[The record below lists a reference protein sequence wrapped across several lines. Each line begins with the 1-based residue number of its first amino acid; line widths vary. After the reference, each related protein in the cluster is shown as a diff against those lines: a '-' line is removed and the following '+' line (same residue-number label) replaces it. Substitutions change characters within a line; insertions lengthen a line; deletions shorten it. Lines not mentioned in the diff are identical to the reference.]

1 LLLGAIFYF
10 LLPKTPKP
18 ISIAPAASQPV
29 PAPPPRPSASRPA
42 PVTPAPEV
50 KANTAPKTH
59 AKKHEEIEVKP
70 AEPKIIR

>member
-1 LLLGAIFYF
+1 MFYF

-18 ISIAPAASQPV
+18 IPIVPAASQPV
-29 PAPPPRPSASRPA
+29 TAPPPRPSAARPA
-42 PVTPAPEV
+42 PATPVPEV

-59 AKKHEEIEVKP
+59 AKKREEIEVKP